1 MAKLAEIKRYN
12 SIKLVMMEMLP
23 MEMAVL
29 PTVLLKMI
37 MFVQEYLRFA
47 QRLFVVTLKLQVESN
62 AMTGIKKTVMDA
74 RLCV

>member
-12 SIKLVMMEMLP
+12 SIKLVMMEMLS

-37 MFVQEYLRFA
+37 IFVQEHLRFA
-47 QRLFVVTLKLQVESN
+47 QRLYVVTLKLQVESN
-62 AMTGIKKTVMDA
+62 AMTGIKKMVMDA

>member
-37 MFVQEYLRFA
+37 LFAQEFLRFA
-47 QRLFVVTLKLQVESN
+47 QRLYVVTLKLQVESN
-62 AMTGIKKTVMDA
+62 VMTVIKKMVMDA

>member
-12 SIKLVMMEMLP
+12 SIKLVMMEMLS

-47 QRLFVVTLKLQVESN
+47 QRLYVVTLKLQVESN
-62 AMTGIKKTVMDA
+62 AMTGIKKMVMDA

>member
-12 SIKLVMMEMLP
+12 SIKLVMMEMLS

-37 MFVQEYLRFA
+37 MFAQECLRFA
-47 QRLFVVTLKLQVESN
+47 QRLYVVTLKLQVESN
-62 AMTGIKKTVMDA
+62 AMTGIKKMVMDA

>member
-1 MAKLAEIKRYN
+1 
-12 SIKLVMMEMLP
+12 

-37 MFVQEYLRFA
+37 IFVQEHLRFA
-47 QRLFVVTLKLQVESN
+47 QRLYVVTLKLQVESN
-62 AMTGIKKTVMDA
+62 AMTGIKKMVMDA

>member
-12 SIKLVMMEMLP
+12 SIKLVMMEMLS

-37 MFVQEYLRFA
+37 MFAQEFLRFA
-47 QRLFVVTLKLQVESN
+47 QRLYVVTLKLQVDSN
-62 AMTGIKKTVMDA
+62 AMMVIKKMVMVA

>member
-29 PTVLLKMI
+29 PTVSLKMI
-37 MFVQEYLRFA
+37 IFAQVHLRFA
-47 QRLFVVTLKLQVESN
+47 QKLYVVTLKLQVESN
-62 AMTGIKKTVMDA
+62 VMTVIKKMVMDA

>member
-37 MFVQEYLRFA
+37 MFAQEFLRFA
-47 QRLFVVTLKLQVESN
+47 QRPYVVTLKLQVESN
-62 AMTGIKKTVMDA
+62 AMTVIKKMVMVA

>member
-62 AMTGIKKTVMDA
+62 AMTGIKKMVMVA